1 MKYVKIA
8 LILII
13 LWLLIDLCSEFLDSI
28 PTSFLWMYILIPVIL
43 LTILWLIVRDT
54 YNALVIKTANNR
66 PI

>member
-43 LTILWLIVRDT
+43 LTILWLIVRDS